1 MSDVVRR
8 YIVCYDICHPKRLRR
23 IHRIVCD
30 YAIRV
35 QFSVYEAE
43 LTLKK
48 LNVLVKALTNEMDYL
63 EDSVIIFRGHTG
75 GVELNFGRASRFKNG
90 LLLF

>member
-1 MSDVVRR
+1 MSEVVRR

-48 LNVLVKALTNEMDYL
+48 LNALVDALTNEMNDL
-63 EDSVIIFRGHTG
+63 EDSLIIFRGYADNL
-75 GVELNFGRASRFKNG
+75 ELNFGRISRFKNG